1 MGNRAGEHLVSI
13 DMFVV
18 NVFAICCFMLVCKK
32 HERTLFMQRKKYE
45 NTFHAKK
52 MNGKL
57 KEHEQK
63 LTEDDLKCKR
73 MTR

>member
-13 DMFVV
+13 DMFVA

-45 NTFHAKK
+45 RTLFMQRK
-52 MNGKL
+52 
-57 KEHEQK
+57 
-63 LTEDDLKCKR
+63 
-73 MTR
+73 